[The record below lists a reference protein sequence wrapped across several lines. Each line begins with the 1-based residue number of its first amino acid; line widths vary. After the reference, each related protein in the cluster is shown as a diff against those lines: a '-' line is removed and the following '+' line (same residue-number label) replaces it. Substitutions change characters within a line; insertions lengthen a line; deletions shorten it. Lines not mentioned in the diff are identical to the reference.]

1 MVHVLIDRTNTTQVA
16 IIYSSSTNAEA
27 VASEIASSNGVRCKA
42 YKANVTSAEEID
54 AALKQITTDFE
65 RLDIMV
71 ANAGIATH
79 HAAED
84 DTPDQFHE
92 VMKVN
97 LDGAFWTAQAA
108 ARIFKA
114 QGSGNLIFTA
124 SVSAILVN
132 VPQKQSAVRIHP
144 SIGVVDADIGEV
156 QRIQS
161 RFGAIGKVSCGRVGR
176 LLPSE
181 LYFTRLHCH

>member
-1 MVHVLIDRTNTTQVA
+1 MHLFVDRINTAQVA

-27 VASEIASSNGVRCKA
+27 VASDIASTNGVRCRA
-42 YKANVTSAEEID
+42 YKANVTSAEEIN
-54 AALKQITTDFE
+54 AALQQIATDFG

-84 DTPDQFHE
+84 YTPEQFHE

-132 VPQKQSAVRIHP
+132 VPQKQSAVRVPNLI
-144 SIGVVDADIGEV
+144 SVADTDIGQV
-156 QRIQS
+156 
-161 RFGAIGKVSCGRVGR
+161 
-176 LLPSE
+176 
-181 LYFTRLHCH
+181 